1 MILIRN
7 GRLIDPSQGLDGLYD
22 LLIKDGRIEEIGER
36 GRLVGEGWEV
46 VEAEGLWVIP
56 GMVDMH
62 CHLREPGYEYKETI
76 KTGTM
81 AGVAGGYTT
90 LVAMANTDPVNDSA
104 SVTRYILEKAA
115 TEGVARVL
123 PVGAVTKGMKGEGL
137 SDMGELKE
145 AGVVALS
152 DDGRPVVNSEVM
164 RRALEYAKAFDLTII
179 SHCEDPYLS
188 KNGVMN
194 EGVVSTLLGLRGIPS
209 ASEVVM
215 IARDI
220 ALAELTG
227 GRLHIAHVS
236 TKRGVELI
244 RDAKRRGIKVTAEVT
259 PHHLTL
265 TEEAVRGYDPD
276 TKVNPPLRTEED
288 RLALIEGLKDGTI
301 DVIATDHAPHSLV
314 EKEVEFDLAA
324 FGVVGLETALPL
336 ILNLVRKEGF
346 SPLSIIEKM
355 TVNPARILGIEAGT
369 LREGARADI
378 AILDPE
384 EEWIVAPEEFFSKGR
399 NTPFKGWKMKGRVV
413 RTIVGGKIVYGR
425 PGGDNLPGRGG
436 S

>member
-22 LLIKDGRIEEIGER
+22 LLIRDGRVEGIGER
-36 GRLVGEGWEV
+36 GSLGGEGWKV
-46 VEAEGLWVIP
+46 IDAEGLWVIP

-76 KTGTM
+76 RTGTM

-90 LVAMANTDPVNDSA
+90 LVAMANTDPVNDNA
-104 SVTRYILEKAA
+104 SVTRYIFNKAA
-115 TEGVARVL
+115 EEGVARVL

-145 AGVVALS
+145 AGVIALS

-164 RRALEYAKAFDLTII
+164 RRALEYAKAFDLPII
-179 SHCEDPYLS
+179 SHCEDPHLS
-188 KNGVMN
+188 GDGVMH
-194 EGVVSTLLGLRGIPS
+194 EGYVSTLLGLRGIPS

-244 RDAKRRGIKVTAEVT
+244 REAKGKGIRVTAEVT

-265 TEEAVRGYDPD
+265 TEEAVRGYDTD

-301 DVIATDHAPHSLV
+301 DAIATDHAPHSLV

-324 FGVVGLETALPL
+324 FGMVGLETALPL
-336 ILNLVRKEGF
+336 ILDVARKEGF
-346 SPLSIIEKM
+346 SPISIIEKV
-355 TVNPARILGIEAGT
+355 TVGPAKILNIEAGS
-369 LREGARADI
+369 LREGARADVTI
-378 AILDPE
+378 IDPE
-384 EEWIVAPEEFFSKGR
+384 KEWIVDPEGFFSKGR
-399 NTPFKGWKMKGRVV
+399 NTPFKGWRMKGKVV
-413 RTIVGGKIVYGR
+413 WTLVGGKIVYGEALS
-425 PGGDNLPGRGG
+425 G
-436 S
+436 